1 MRPCL
6 PHPLPCCLFPAV
18 PWEAAA
24 DRAPCRAWGRLL
36 HNPGLLQAAAQVPPG
51 LSVCAFGFTELL
63 EGLCLGWRR
72 KIREFQEFLLLSP
85 R

>member
-24 DRAPCRAWGRLL
+24 DRAPCRAWGRPL
-36 HNPGLLQAAAQVPPG
+36 HNPGLLQATAQVPPG